1 MFNHDTAQLLRE
13 TDKGVKMAILSFDQL
28 LEKVEDPAMRKIM
41 EESRNDHKRLQNETQ
56 NLIKAYCVN
65 KEQPPVMARVMA
77 RMETGIKLA
86 AEDRDRAIAQIT
98 VKGCDTGKRS
108 LHKYINMYPSADPAA
123 ADTAKKFIRL
133 EEDLEKKME
142 LYL

>member
-1 MFNHDTAQLLRE
+1 
-13 TDKGVKMAILSFDQL
+13 MAILSFDQL

-98 VKGCDTGKRS
+98 VKGCDTGK
-108 LHKYINMYPSADPAA
+108 DPF
-123 ADTAKKFIRL
+123 TNILTCTLPPIRRQPIQR
-133 EEDLEKKME
+133 KNS
-142 LYL
+142 